1 MYRIVFSKKAEK
13 HKTLLKQSG
22 LDKKTKMLLD
32 CIAIN
37 PFKNPPPYE
46 KLIGDFKGAFSR
58 RINVQHRLVYMVD
71 EKKREIFILSC
82 LDTLRMKQLVPEAI
96 FINKE

>member
-1 MYRIVFSKKAEK
+1 MYRILFSKKAEK

-58 RINVQHRLVYMVD
+58 RINVQHHLVYMVD
-71 EKKREIFILSC
+71 EKKREIFILSMW
-82 LDTLRMKQLVPEAI
+82 THYE
-96 FINKE
+96 

>member
-71 EKKREIFILSC
+71 EKKREIFILYV
-82 LDTLRMKQLVPEAI
+82 DTLRMKQLVSEAI